1 MIALA
6 GIANGCERPVAG
18 PDTATEGIVVYLDA
32 NYSGQSL
39 PVSLSAWALGELT
52 GACNQ
57 TRVKGDWNDCIS
69 SIRVAPGWQAVIY
82 SDWHYQGE
90 RTTVKADIPDLSK
103 VAGPC
108 KGNWNDCISSIFVAR
123 Q

>member
-1 MIALA
+1 
-6 GIANGCERPVAG
+6 
-18 PDTATEGIVVYLDA
+18 
-32 NYSGQSL
+32 
-39 PVSLSAWALGELT
+39 VSISAWDLGDYY
-52 GACNQ
+52 GGPCNPG
-57 TRVKGDWNDCIS
+57 RFYPGDWSHCIS

-82 SDWHYQGE
+82 SDRHYQGE

-108 KGNWNDCISSIFVAR
+108 KGNWNDCIASIFVGR